1 MLLKWLHIF
10 LVYGERK
17 QSGFATKIMFTA
29 FYFNNCAALN
39 FEAENYSGLKT
50 VIEEY
55 GFSLFI
61 FDKMLLII
69 IL

>member
-1 MLLKWLHIF
+1 
-10 LVYGERK
+10 
-17 QSGFATKIMFTA
+17 MFTA